1 MKPDSSRGQK
11 LAIDVQDLYKSFDG
25 KAAVDGISVAVKEGE
40 IFGFVGPN
48 GCGKTTTIR
57 MICGLLT
64 PDQGSGTCLGFDII
78 NQSSEIKK
86 HLGYMTQKFS
96 LYDDLSIFENLDFI
110 ARMYGM
116 ENRAEAINHGLKF
129 LGLEQRAHSQL
140 AGTLSGGWKQRLGLS
155 AAILHKPKL
164 LLLDEPTTGID
175 PKARRKFWDEIHALS
190 SAGVTT
196 LVSTQFMDEAERC
209 HRLAYIS
216 KGKIHVQGTVD
227 DVLESAKLITFAITG
242 SNLEALSHS
251 LGHQKDFEQVTNYG
265 SKIHVSGTNRQ
276 PLIAAL
282 DTIVP
287 ATNHVEEVKPDLE
300 DVFIHYSTDADTEPS
315 HV

>member
-1 MKPDSSRGQK
+1 MTAEASQQK
-11 LAIDVQDLYKSFDG
+11 KLVIDVRDLHKSFDG
-25 KAAVDGISVAVKEGE
+25 KPAVAGISVAVREGD

-78 NQSSEIKK
+78 KQSSEIKK
-86 HLGYMTQKFS
+86 RIGYMTQKFS
-96 LYDDLSIFENLDFI
+96 LYDDLSIYENLEFVS
-110 ARMYGM
+110 RMYEM
-116 ENRAEAINHGLKF
+116 ENRVEAINNGLTF
-129 LGLEQRAHSQL
+129 LGLEERANNQL

-196 LVSTQFMDEAERC
+196 LISTQYMDEAERC
-209 HRLAYIS
+209 NRLAYIS
-216 KGKIHVQGTVD
+216 KGKIHVEGTTDEVIQRSGLMT
-227 DVLESAKLITFAITG
+227 VAITG
-242 SNLEALSHS
+242 PNLETLASTLR
-251 LGHQKDFEQVTNYG
+251 QQTDFEQVTNYG
-265 SKIHVSGTNRQ
+265 SKVHVSGSNRQ
-276 PLIAAL
+276 RLMAAL
-282 DTIVP
+282 EKLIP
-287 ATNHVEEVKPDLE
+287 ANNHYDEVKPDLE
-300 DVFIHYSTDADTEPS
+300 DVFIHYSADAESTD
-315 HV
+315 V

>member
-1 MKPDSSRGQK
+1 MKSNASNEKK
-11 LAIDVQDLYKSFDG
+11 LIIDVKNLHKSFDG
-25 KAAVDGISVAVKEGE
+25 KAAVNGISVKVKEGE

-78 NQSSEIKK
+78 KQSSEIKK
-86 HLGYMTQKFS
+86 HVGYMTQKFS
-96 LYDDLSIFENLDFI
+96 LYDDLSIYENLDFI

-116 ENRAEAINHGLKF
+116 ENRTEAINKGLNF

-190 SAGVTT
+190 NAGVTT
-196 LVSTQFMDEAERC
+196 LISTQFMDEAERC

-216 KGKIHVQGTVD
+216 KGKTHVEGTID
-227 DVLESAKLITFAITG
+227 QVLESAKLITFAITG
-242 SNLEALSHS
+242 PNLEALSNS
-251 LGHQKDFEQVTNYG
+251 LGNKNDFEQVTNYG
-265 SKIHVSGTNRQ
+265 NKIHVSGTDRQ
-276 PLIAAL
+276 KLIAAL
-282 DTIVP
+282 DKIVQAP
-287 ATNHVEEVKPDLE
+287 NQVEEVKPDLE
-300 DVFIHYSTDADTEPS
+300 DVFIHYSSDTAVERT